1 MKINI
6 NELRAKNQSNFINQV
21 ILEKVKDVDFE
32 LLEPVRVDYEISFIG
47 EEIYIRGKFKTK
59 IKTACVK
66 CLSSYEM
73 NLEGEIEGHYL
84 DSKSFNEYSNSLEGE
99 IESDM
104 IAYEAI
110 IEDEIDLEKLVREHL
125 ILEIDPFGL
134 CNDECAGLDEM
145 SDYADDGIDPRWMDL
160 LEMSKKK
167 INK

>member
-6 NELRAKNQSNFINQV
+6 NELRAKNQSSFTNEV
-21 ILEKVKDVDFE
+21 VLEKIEDVDFKI
-32 LLEPVRVDYEISFIG
+32 LEPVVVNYEVSFIG
-47 EEIYIRGKFKTK
+47 EEIYVRGTFKTK
-59 IKTACVK
+59 IETACVK
-66 CLSSYEM
+66 CLNPY
-73 NLEGEIEGHYL
+73 NVDLEGEIEGHYL
-84 DSKSFNEYSNSLEGE
+84 DSRSFNEYTNSLEDE

-110 IEDEIDLEKLVREHL
+110 VEDEIDLEKLVREHL

-134 CNDECAGLDEM
+134 CSEECAGLDEM

-160 LEMSKKK
+160 LEMSKK